1 MRSLK
6 ASGMIFVKEIDLIKT
21 YCDFSDKN
29 SVYVILG
36 IARKKN
42 NNLTNSQEIVY
53 REVIKKE
60 KEISRKYNK
69 IKSLIK
75 GQPEYNFYIYITVN
89 PRSIVKAY
97 FRLKKQMIVW
107 DKEVFGGVD
116 ISEHLKKI
124 DGRWISCL
132 MKECC
137 KNGRTKFLFDF
148 DCKCD
153 IKTKKF
159 EELLKKHTTII
170 WFKETRNG
178 YHIVTEPFNF
188 KLLLEEKDYK
198 QFENIVEL
206 KKDSLLFVEY
216 IGK

>member
-1 MRSLK
+1 MS
-6 ASGMIFVKEIDLIKT
+6 AIKLMET

-29 SVYVILG
+29 SVYILLG

-42 NNLTNSQEIVY
+42 NPLTNSEEIVY
-53 REVIKKE
+53 REVVKKQE
-60 KEISRKYNK
+60 DIFRKYNK

-75 GQPEYNFYIYITVN
+75 GQPDYNFYIYITVN

-97 FRLKKQMIVW
+97 FRLKKQMLCW
-107 DKEVFGGVD
+107 EREAFGNID
-116 ISEHLKKI
+116 ISNHLKKI

-132 MKECC
+132 MKEEC

-148 DCKCD
+148 DCKD
-153 IKTKKF
+153 NIKTMKF
-159 EELLKKHTTII
+159 KELLEKHTTII

-178 YHIVTEPFNF
+178 YHIVTEPFNY

-216 IGK
+216 IGKEVEKND